1 VRATRADLR
10 AALPRAAQAAISAAI
25 AWQLCVWLGADRPV
39 FAALV
44 PIVAV
49 KGDPLSALNVS
60 LGRLAGVVGG
70 IGLGIAVTEGL
81 GVSALS
87 VAALILVGLLA
98 GLLVRIGGEPNT
110 QVAVSALLLLAVT
123 ANVEDFGLERLWE
136 TAVGAAVTVALA
148 PVLWPPHPVRELER
162 RLDAL
167 SARIADDLA
176 LTCALVGGP
185 QSAAE
190 ENLGDVVEHTRD
202 ATRLVDALGALARGL
217 RLNPLRRGDRAQLG
231 ALGERVRRAAD
242 AAHGARRLA
251 RDVAGLS
258 GRHDLASDWAAAAV
272 PAQAAGQAVVETVR
286 GALAGRPVGADALR
300 AGTALQGW
308 RDADRSPVAVVL
320 RRDLRTLLED
330 VAGDPV

>member
-1 VRATRADLR
+1 
-10 AALPRAAQAAISAAI
+10 
-25 AWQLCVWLGADRPV
+25 V

-87 VAALILVGLLA
+87 VGVLVLVGLLG

-148 PVLWPPHPVRELER
+148 PILWPPDPVRELER

-167 SARIADDLA
+167 AERIADDVA

-185 QSAAE
+185 ERAAVD
-190 ENLGDVVEHTRD
+190 NLGDVVEHTRD

-217 RLNPLRRGDRAQLG
+217 RLNPLRRRDRARLG
-231 ALGERVRRAAD
+231 PLEARVRRAAD

-251 RDVAGLS
+251 RDVAGLA
-258 GRHDLASDWAAAAV
+258 GRADLGEAWAAAAV
-272 PAQAAGQAVVETVR
+272 PAQVAGQAVVATVR
-286 GALAGRPVGADALR
+286 DALAGRPAAADAVRASAALR
-300 AGTALQGW
+300 DW
-308 RDADRSPVAVVL
+308 RDADLDPVAVVL

-330 VAGDPV
+330 VADTQV